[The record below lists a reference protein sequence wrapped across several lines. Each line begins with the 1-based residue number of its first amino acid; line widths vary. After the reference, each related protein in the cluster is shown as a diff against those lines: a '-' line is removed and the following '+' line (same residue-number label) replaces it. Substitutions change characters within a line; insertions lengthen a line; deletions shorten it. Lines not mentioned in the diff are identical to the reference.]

1 MKRKAVHEN
10 RYKESIYCKRD
21 VKEIFVHDVAR
32 AVEDEDLRK
41 LVLGMG
47 EELGENGRF
56 ILRWYSAE
64 PKIAV
69 LIEALTMEECEAYL
83 ERFMTYLRNHGYLD

>member
-1 MKRKAVHEN
+1 MKIDIRN
-10 RYKESIYCKRD
+10 QFI
-21 VKEIFVHDVAR
+21 VKEIFIHDVAR

-56 ILRWYSAE
+56 LLRWYSAE

-69 LIEALTMEECEAYL
+69 LVEALSMEECEAYL
-83 ERFMTYLRNHGYLD
+83 ERFMTYLRNQGYLD

>member
-1 MKRKAVHEN
+1 MKIDIRN
-10 RYKESIYCKRD
+10 QFI

-56 ILRWYSAE
+56 GSGAGR
-64 PKIAV
+64 KRKVFIALV
-69 LIEALTMEECEAYL
+69 QRRT
-83 ERFMTYLRNHGYLD
+83 